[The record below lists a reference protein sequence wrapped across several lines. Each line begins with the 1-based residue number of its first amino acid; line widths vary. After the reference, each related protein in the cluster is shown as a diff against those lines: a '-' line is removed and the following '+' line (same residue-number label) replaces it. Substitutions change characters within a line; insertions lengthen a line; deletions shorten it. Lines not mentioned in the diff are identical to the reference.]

1 MNFHL
6 VQLVLIQ
13 LINKI
18 IKALLKVVL
27 KNNFRKWLSSS
38 LGSPSTKKLRELCD
52 PKTPEG
58 KQVSCI
64 VIRETEDWKKVV
76 AINHIAKESGRHLT
90 VCMMLSSLSYN
101 IKVGSIIFIK
111 VIIEQVLMEFCQNPL
126 SWFSSFSNVF
136 FNFFCWN
143 ASIIR
148 ADD

>member
-13 LINKI
+13 LIKKI
-18 IKALLKVVL
+18 LKVCSFKKQV
-27 KNNFRKWLSSS
+27 RKWLSSS

-111 VIIEQVLMEFCQNPL
+111 VIREQVLMKFCQNPISWL
-126 SWFSSFSNVF
+126 SNNFSNGF
-136 FNFFCWN
+136 FKNFCGN